1 MPEIAGDSQAPG
13 SPRDRSVLVIGAAG
27 NLGRRVVSSALAG
40 RQHVTAFVRSRPA
53 LEERW
58 GAPLPASLRIVEG
71 DARDQTSLGPAM
83 RDQDVV
89 VSCAGNAFDGE
100 GFVQVFDAIASMA
113 EETLGPGGRVWM
125 LAGVAALDFPGAH
138 RRGLD
143 LPGVPRAYLSHGENL
158 RRLERS
164 ALAWTLVCP
173 GPMIPATEKSR
184 SLELRASIDTIP
196 VATPSWVGW
205 APGIALSLLLKS
217 KVPVLTVTYEDVA
230 RFIVEH
236 VGDDALVGHRVGL
249 ALPLGETARKEGWRP
264 GRRSAVE

>member
-1 MPEIAGDSQAPG
+1 MPEIVDDSHAH
-13 SPRDRSVLVIGAAG
+13 SDPRGRRVLVIGAAG

-40 RQHVTAFVRSRPA
+40 HHHVTAFVRSRPM
-53 LEERW
+53 LEERRR
-58 GAPLPASLRIVEG
+58 APLPAPLRIVEG
-71 DARDQTSLGPAM
+71 DVLDRACLGPAM

-89 VSCAGNAFDGE
+89 ASCAGNAFDGE
-100 GFVQVFDAIASMA
+100 GFVQVFDAISSMA
-113 EETLGPGGRVWM
+113 EEVFGPGGRVWM
-125 LAGVAALDFPGAH
+125 LAGLAALDIPGAR

-173 GPMIPATEKSR
+173 GPMIPATQTSR
-184 SLELRASIDTIP
+184 SLELRASIDTVP
-196 VATPSWVGW
+196 VATPSWARW
-205 APGIALSLLLKS
+205 APGIGLALFLKS

-236 VGDDALVGHRVGL
+236 LWDNTLAGHRVGL
-249 ALPLGETARKEGWRP
+249 ALPPGETARKEGWRP
-264 GRRSAVE
+264 GHRSAVE